1 MNHSTYG
8 AKQRLTPSLTCFLCF
23 YPFSTFPTSS
33 LALFTPSLFPTS
45 LRLSHP
51 PPFTTIC
58 SQLSVLAQIVDDHV
72 SASSADSVRDVA
84 NRRESFRAGLVPSSG
99 GNGDGVGS
107 TAKLRGGGT
116 FRTSQKRFPQLEKE
130 TAGSFS
136 STSSRAHE
144 YSSGHADF
152 SSDCAAPNKEVP
164 HDIERAFARASVAM
178 GSGRFGVVD
187 GEAVRGAAD
196 AGMLAKSASA
206 GGAAGCLNISGGA
219 DGSNRPA
226 VRSVFSFGCYQF
238 FQI

>member
-1 MNHSTYG
+1 M
-8 AKQRLTPSLTCFLCF
+8 
-23 YPFSTFPTSS
+23 
-33 LALFTPSLFPTS
+33 
-45 LRLSHP
+45 
-51 PPFTTIC
+51 
-58 SQLSVLAQIVDDHV
+58 
-72 SASSADSVRDVA
+72 RDVA

-164 HDIERAFARASVAM
+164 HDIECAFARASVAM

-196 AGMLAKSASA
+196 AVMLAKSASA
-206 GGAAGCLNISGGA
+206 GGAAGYLNISGGA

-226 VRSVFSFGCYQF
+226 VRSVFSF